1 MFVPY
6 IIRNRMKNN
15 MIEKQMKQK
24 LKLKNNKYVYLKLNR
39 RYASLIIN
47 SLAFTRRS
55 LYYKKME
62 EIPVEIFFDKNNF
75 EEYIFDLS
83 LSINKITADC
93 KKNFYNWKEYKI
105 YKK

>member
-1 MFVPY
+1 MYVPY
-6 IIRNRMKNN
+6 IIRNRMKNKQV
-15 MIEKQMKQK
+15 EKQMRQK
-24 LKLKNNKYVYLKLNR
+24 FKFKNNKYVYLKLNR

-47 SLAFTRRS
+47 SLAFTRRA

-62 EIPVEIFFDKNNF
+62 EIPVEMFFDKNNF
-75 EEYIFDLS
+75 EEDIFDLS
-83 LSINKITADC
+83 LSINKIIADC